1 MDQPHAEPAG
11 TTGDQGRRTALALTE
26 PDAHAQAPVRPGSTA
41 TPATT
46 TALHALAEQR
56 FVSLTTFR
64 RSGTPVS
71 TPVWV
76 GWDDG
81 ALVVTTPRASGK
93 IKRLRHQADVELRP
107 CSRTGRVAA
116 GDAPLRATA
125 QILVDPAACTR
136 LRRILRRKY
145 RLEYLAVMS
154 LERLGSPRG
163 TDRVVLRITPAGPA
177 RT

>member
-1 MDQPHAEPAG
+1 M
-11 TTGDQGRRTALALTE
+11 T
-26 PDAHAQAPVRPGSTA
+26 STA

-46 TALHALAEQR
+46 IDLRALADQR

-64 RSGTPVS
+64 RSGTPVP

-76 GWDDG
+76 GWDD

-93 IKRLRHQADVELRP
+93 IKRLRHRADVELRP

-116 GDAPLRATA
+116 GATPVRATA
-125 QILVDPAACTR
+125 QILTDPGAGKR
-136 LRRILRRKY
+136 LRRVLRRKY
-145 RLEYLAVMS
+145 RLEYLTVMG
-154 LERLGSPRG
+154 LERLARPRG

-177 RT
+177 RA